1 MPKKTYEITDFSG
14 GLNAISDPKDIEDNQ
29 FSQNWNVI
37 VDRQGVLRL
46 AGRGQ
51 HYIPASMFSS
61 DNFQEG
67 FGLFQFSVDY
77 AFNEM
82 DSDLNTGIETGTID
96 VYSSA
101 SSFTLENTATVSAT
115 DDYYLN
121 WTIFIYSGTGAGES
135 RLITGYDAA
144 GAGTGDRLITCEA
157 FTTLD
162 TNSKYIIYRW
172 KSDGVN
178 WAGSAVKK
186 DFITNGTTPIAA
198 ITPYNND
205 SYYFICKKTSIT
217 DEQSVNLGYIE
228 FEPNLTLR
236 AGVEY
241 NLDINMAFKNTWKNL
256 VCNGH
261 EDGNATNNYGDKPSW
276 IELYSSTVTDGTN
289 TGLSLYANNNWV
301 TTTEQAGYISLVDS
315 NFIDNGDFTAGLA
328 SGWVKH
334 DMTGVLTPAEEEA
347 AGDAYGE
354 HDGTLTL
361 TAAAG
366 LDMIS
371 GRPESYIY
379 QQLSLDDNTPYHLNF
394 VYGSSA
400 SGLRYSVVDVTNL
413 IATGVISN
421 GIPSDTDTTIA
432 DTGDGL
438 TTGDSLVCAVD
449 GNNALVGTLLNK
461 NIYKSDGTFVGIC
474 TAVGSPTAI
483 TLGGGVAVALEAD
496 IELYVENVIVP
507 WTIATHTG
515 GLTTYKFLNF
525 EPNSNKKPSTNYK
538 TFRIGNNS
546 SGTESNIQIRFA
558 PVAAST
564 NVNIAGVTVH
574 KAFNDLVTMSQNND
588 AQNPFLGSPNSW
600 SNYKTSFT
608 IPSEYADGGTKSD
621 WVFRIHGGKY
631 GNRTSATITANNQ
644 EVYVGKAS
652 LPSQVGD
659 TITVLNDNTETE
671 SIIGL
676 FSEKNQSWDKSTL
689 KWEGI
694 KSKPVYNYIN
704 GMFKVSDANFENN
717 NTNQIL
723 YYNDKPATNSDYT
736 YVTNNWH
743 IEKNPINIPPYTQIN
758 SVSTNP
764 YLTTKFDACTYL
776 NILHSTDHFIGR
788 ESDVV
793 TNWNS
798 DEFGLPDGTGAPYG
812 NGHIVRYANDANK
825 SIAILNTYPYGRSL
839 PDPNSTSNHSTNLG
853 LEMGSATSTG
863 ITNNDGQN
871 PVVAR
876 IVGLDTINTDEGMS
890 QKITANYVAKVQYS
904 ILWEISG
911 AERANDDLG
920 IETLIVPYFKVTAGK
935 GSQTPTAFVV
945 NSTTGTIG
953 SITHQ
958 QAVTKNEA
966 PFSEITAEGEHE
978 KFHGKVAAESGV
990 KVSEVEAG
998 TKIWDGV
1005 EVVSLAYDV
1014 GATAMHGEM
1023 TVLLTG
1029 EISFGPTE
1037 IEDAEDIVFKIE
1049 EMSHTEGN
1057 ACKFLG
1063 LGGNHGNNSTLVYP
1077 FQSVASDGI
1086 TFDFRDNVDNF
1097 SVFTR
1102 FMIQKLDVVFY
1113 NPSFDANTD
1122 VPVLTGNGTAL
1133 NFVWAAPVGS
1143 SSSSWSERS
1152 FKLGTTSVNY
1162 FNEESS
1168 IAESSQ
1174 IIPAVTPGYSPE
1186 VCMQISPDRMADRYI
1201 KKTKFYLKD
1210 NESDIWYLQ
1219 FYVDHETKKFYS
1231 TTSGKSVDITS
1242 GASTGEPDI
1251 AQLDREDLKD
1261 FNEVNSY
1268 ESETMVSQEDA
1279 TSNSKLT
1286 ARYKTS
1292 VLANNRLY
1300 VGNIFQ
1306 DGKQMGDRM
1315 IKSPVGK
1322 YNLLPASNFIDV
1334 AINDG
1339 DEITALA
1346 FYKDKLLQFKKRK
1359 VFVINTSDDYEFL
1372 EDTFHDIGIKGQCS
1386 VATTPNGVVWANKNG
1401 CYLYNG
1407 EELTNLI
1414 ENKIPNSN
1422 YYATQAHNEWNPG
1435 LSKTNDSKYVV
1446 GYIEDRDSI
1455 LVNFSDKKLTVS
1467 NYPLAAIYH
1476 FGTKSWTPLFLSLS
1490 TQTSGAT
1497 GNFSNF
1503 ITDNNGDILYYH
1515 HDSTKTAEH
1524 INEIKKWHHDAIE
1537 DSDFSLTTKPF
1548 YFQTKDITFDS
1559 ISSTKNVYTV
1569 YITYKVKRDTDSGVA
1584 VVAAVNG
1591 SKSFTVDFSATSK
1604 FQGTTTTCYGSYTL
1618 DATGAIWKT
1627 AELKLDTP
1635 SEGKGINSIQLQISG
1650 GSAAF
1655 DFEIN
1660 DISIEY
1666 RIVKKS

>member
-29 FSQNWNVI
+29 FSQNWNVM

-51 HYIPASMFSS
+51 YYIPASMFSS

-82 DSDLNTGIETGTID
+82 DSNLNTGIETGTID
-96 VYSSA
+96 AFTST
-101 SSFTLENTATVSAT
+101 SSFTLEDTASTSSVN
-115 DDYYLN
+115 DYYN
-121 WTIFIYSGTGAGES
+121 NMTIFIYSGTGAGES
-135 RLITGYDAA
+135 RLITDY
-144 GAGTGDRLITCEA
+144 TGSSRTIACEA
-157 FTTLD
+157 FNTTLHD
-162 TNSKYIIYRW
+162 KADGTPSKYIIHRW
-172 KSDGVN
+172 KSDGTN

-186 DFITNGTTPIAA
+186 DFITNGTIPIAA
-198 ITPYNND
+198 ISRYNND

-217 DEQSVNLGYIE
+217 DEQSVNLGYME
-228 FEPNLTLR
+228 FEPNFTLK

-241 NLDINMAFKNTWKNL
+241 NLDIKMAFKNTWKNL

-289 TGLSLYANNNWV
+289 TGLSLYANNRWV

-328 SGWVKH
+328 DGWVEH
-334 DMTGVLTPAEEEA
+334 DMTGVISSAEEA

-354 HDGTLTL
+354 HDGTLKL
-361 TAAAG
+361 TATAD

-394 VYGSSA
+394 VYGSDA

-421 GIPSDTDTTIA
+421 LGSTIS

-438 TTGDSLVCAVD
+438 TTGDSLTCAVD
-449 GNNALVGTLLNK
+449 GKHALAAQLLNR

-474 TAVGSPTAI
+474 TAVGSTTQI
-483 TLGGGVAVALEAD
+483 TFGGGVAVDLAND
-496 IELYVENVIVP
+496 VELYLEKVIYP
-507 WTIATHTG
+507 WRVASHTG

-525 EPNSNKKPSTNYK
+525 DTNSNNKPSTDYIIF
-538 TFRIGNNS
+538 TLGNNS
-546 SGTESNIQIRFA
+546 GGTESNIQIRFA
-558 PVAAST
+558 PAAASA

-588 AQNPFLGSPNSW
+588 AQNPFLGSPSSW

-631 GNRTSATITANNQ
+631 GNRTSASITENNQ
-644 EVYVGKAS
+644 EVYLNRPE
-652 LPSQVGD
+652 LPSKVGD

-689 KWEGI
+689 ILPEVA
-694 KSKPVYNYIN
+694 SKPVYNYIN

-723 YYNDKPATNSDYT
+723 YYNDNFALS
-736 YVTNNWH
+736 TNNWYV
-743 IEKNPINIPPYTQIN
+743 EKNPINIPPYTQIN

-788 ESDVV
+788 ETNTT

-812 NGHIVRYANDANK
+812 NGHIVRYANDSNT
-825 SIAILNTYPYGRSL
+825 SIATLNTHSYGRFL
-839 PDPNSTSNHSTNLG
+839 ANPDSTSAHSTNLG
-853 LEMGSATSTG
+853 LEKFETVSHEGL
-863 ITNNDGQN
+863 TNNDGQN

-876 IVGLDTINTDEGMS
+876 IVGVDTINTANDMS
-890 QKITANYVAKVQYS
+890 SSITADYVAKVQYS
-904 ILWEISG
+904 ILWEVSC
-911 AERANDDLG
+911 ADRAHGNRSF
-920 IETLIVPYFKVTAGK
+920 ESCIVPYFKVTAGK
-935 GSQTPTAFVV
+935 GDGTFVV
-945 NSTTGTIG
+945 NNTVTVSGT
-953 SITHQ
+953 SRTHQ
-958 QAVTKNEA
+958 EAVTMNVA
-966 PFSEITAEGEHE
+966 PYSEITGDDHV

-990 KVSEVEAG
+990 TISQAEAG

-1005 EVVSLAYDV
+1005 EIVSLAYDV
-1014 GATAMHGEM
+1014 GTNSAHAEM

-1029 EISFGPTE
+1029 EISFNSTE
-1037 IEDAEDIVFKIE
+1037 IEDEEDIVFKIE
-1049 EMSHTEGN
+1049 EMSHSTILAYE
-1057 ACKFLG
+1057 LIG
-1063 LGGNHGNNSTLVYP
+1063 LNNPNVPPYNCLVYP
-1077 FQSVASDGI
+1077 FESIGDTNTSFIFELGN
-1086 TFDFRDNVDNF
+1086 RNY

-1113 NPSFDANTD
+1113 NPSFDASTD
-1122 VPVLTGNGTAL
+1122 VPVLSGNGTAL

-1186 VCMQISPDRMADRYI
+1186 VFMQISEDRMADRYI

-1231 TTSGKSVDITS
+1231 TTSGKSVDI
-1242 GASTGEPDI
+1242 ASSAVTGSPDF

-1279 TSNSKLT
+1279 TSNAKLT

-1401 CYLYNG
+1401 CYLYDG

-1455 LVNFSDKKLTVS
+1455 LVNFSDKKLTVT

-1490 TQTSGAT
+1490 KQTSGAT

-1515 HDSTKTAEH
+1515 YDSTALAYN
-1524 INEIKKWHHDAIE
+1524 INEIKKWNHDAIE

-1548 YFQTKDITFDS
+1548 YFTTKDITFDS
-1559 ISSTKNVYTV
+1559 ISSTKNIYTV
-1569 YITYKVKRDTDSGVA
+1569 YITYKVKRDGTDSGVA

-1591 SKSFTVDFSATSK
+1591 SNSFTVDFSAASK
-1604 FQGTTTTCYGSYTL
+1604 FKGTATTCYGSSTL
-1618 DATGAIWKT
+1618 DETDGIWKI

-1635 SEGKGINSIQLQISG
+1635 SEGKGINSIQLQMTG
-1650 GSAAF
+1650 ATAAF